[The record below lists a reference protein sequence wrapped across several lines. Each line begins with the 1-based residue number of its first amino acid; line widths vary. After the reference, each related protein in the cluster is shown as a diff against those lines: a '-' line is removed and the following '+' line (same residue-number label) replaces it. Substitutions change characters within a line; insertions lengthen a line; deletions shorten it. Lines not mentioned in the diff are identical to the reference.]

1 VAPPLRSQTSGSKRE
16 LPLSPNR
23 NEGSKK
29 KAKTAPGLRVRTT
42 ENGRL
47 DLSDFT
53 FEEDE
58 EVDPALVPRVSV
70 VVRRLVR
77 FSSRYS

>member
-1 VAPPLRSQTSGSKRE
+1 
-16 LPLSPNR
+16 LPDR
-23 NEGSKK
+23 NEVSNK

-42 ENGRL
+42 ENGGL

-58 EVDPALVPRVSV
+58 DVDPALVPRVSI
-70 VVRRLVR
+70 VVRRLC
-77 FSSRYS
+77 SSPFEILLMLF